1 MRGIATKF
9 AVLTAATLIYALPV
23 LAESGTTGS
32 MGMDQGASNRK
43 DECLLV
49 SMNCRESVDS
59 VQQRMDRL
67 SREIRKG
74 TNVYS
79 SDELRRLDFQ
89 LREATEMLSDLT
101 RGGA

>member
-23 LAESGTTGS
+23 LAESGATGG
-32 MGMDQGASNRK
+32 MGMDQGASNQK

-59 VQQRMDRL
+59 VQQRIDKL

-74 TNVYS
+74 ANVYS

-89 LREATEMLSDLT
+89 LRNATEMLNDLT
-101 RGGA
+101 SGGA

>member
-1 MRGIATKF
+1 MRGIATKI

-23 LAESGTTGS
+23 LAESGTIGG
-32 MGMDQGASNRK
+32 MGMDQGANNQK

-59 VQQRMDRL
+59 VQQKIDRL

-89 LREATEMLSDLT
+89 LRDATEMLSDLT
-101 RGGA
+101 GGGA